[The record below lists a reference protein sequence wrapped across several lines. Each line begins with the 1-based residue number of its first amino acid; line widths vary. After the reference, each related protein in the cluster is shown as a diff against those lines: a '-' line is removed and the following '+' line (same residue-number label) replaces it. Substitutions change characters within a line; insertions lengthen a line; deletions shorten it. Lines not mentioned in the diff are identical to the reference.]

1 MIYSFPADFGASE
14 EVEINDAF
22 SNVLLD
28 IFQDHGFRSSLFAVQ
43 AHGAAGF
50 ALIRDRSTMS
60 RPDSKP
66 QHFGRSNAAD
76 FIAPHR
82 RPL

>member
-1 MIYSFPADFGASE
+1 MIYSFPADIGASE
-14 EVEINDAF
+14 EVGINDAF

-50 ALIRDRSTMS
+50 ALNSDRSTMS
-60 RPDSKP
+60 RPYSQS

-76 FIAPHR
+76 FIR
-82 RPL
+82 L